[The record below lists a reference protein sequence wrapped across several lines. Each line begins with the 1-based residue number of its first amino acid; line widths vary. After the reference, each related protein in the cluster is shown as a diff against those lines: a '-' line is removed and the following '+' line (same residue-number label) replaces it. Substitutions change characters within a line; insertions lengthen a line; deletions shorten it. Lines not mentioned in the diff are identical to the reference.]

1 MTLYYYRH
9 HFARR
14 RHKTK
19 KAKSVAPGQDKIRR
33 HRRAHATDNAALSQ
47 AADLSMARR
56 DGVPM
61 TTRTGR
67 TAVRSQASRMNGTFQ
82 ENTGH
87 TKNTKFRI
95 TAEHF
100 TLRKID
106 LRRVACRMNLPNE
119 EARQSATLST
129 GPQENMHGTAIQ

>member
-1 MTLYYYRH
+1 
-9 HFARR
+9 
-14 RHKTK
+14 
-19 KAKSVAPGQDKIRR
+19 
-33 HRRAHATDNAALSQ
+33 
-47 AADLSMARR
+47 
-56 DGVPM
+56 M

-82 ENTGH
+82 EKKGH

-100 TLRKID
+100 ILRKID

-119 EARQSATLST
+119 EARLSATLLT
-129 GPQENMHGTAIQ
+129 GPQENMHGTANQ